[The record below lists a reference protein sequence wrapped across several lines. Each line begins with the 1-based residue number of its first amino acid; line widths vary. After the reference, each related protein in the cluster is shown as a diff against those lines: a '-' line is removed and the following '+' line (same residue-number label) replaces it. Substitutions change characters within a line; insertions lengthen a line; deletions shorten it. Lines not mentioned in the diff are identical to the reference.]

1 MLNNTQTLPE
11 SINLSQLFKKMLNE
25 LPWTTF
31 ANFLRANAG
40 MFKMLSIG
48 GYRMDVKNRRR
59 LEDIVCREGEKKNYD
74 IASISGLVFTCW
86 YPLQG
91 QLHQQLEEYFH
102 SDAHKEYLKQEE
114 LPEETYCLPE
124 EMFDSIY
131 KKEDRIAWQI
141 LLSFSPMTLSDRQI
155 EQITS
160 LNCSPEEARAQLE
173 ACEKEL
179 TAAQKQLTQNENEI
193 QRLRAELNEQ
203 KAQLTELKKKNEQDQ
218 TRINSL
224 QNENQKLRKQAQ
236 ESHTEVN
243 DVSHDEILKSEKLL
257 AAAKNELEKSKNEVL
272 EWKKRYEAHCVGT
285 KDKDRQIA
293 SFKDDI
299 ETLNNQI
306 VHLKKQ
312 IEKREKFADNL
323 LSRFDWKE
331 IGAQLKL
338 TANVKQQFNALVKK
352 INYEEHKE
360 IGIEQELPA
369 FWEALGVQE
378 KHLIEQIA
386 DSDNLEISCPNAA
399 DLWDDL
405 EEQFEDVLICL
416 EAKTVL
422 LKLLQSIFCE
432 TINNEALNTPNIYAT
447 LLKK

>member
-1 MLNNTQTLPE
+1 MLNNTQTLPK
-11 SINLSQLFKKMLNE
+11 SINLAQLFKKMLNE

-40 MFKMLSIG
+40 MFKMLSAG
-48 GYRMDVKNRRR
+48 GYRMDIKNRRR
-59 LEDIVCREGEKKNYD
+59 LEDIVCREGEKRNYE
-74 IASISGLVFTCW
+74 IASISGIVFTCW

-102 SDAHKEYLKQEE
+102 SDAHKEYLKQHE

-124 EMFDSIY
+124 ETFEAIY
-131 KKEDRIAWQI
+131 KNEDRTAWQI
-141 LLSFSPMTLSDRQI
+141 LLCFSPMTLSDQQI
-155 EQITS
+155 DQITS
-160 LNCSPEEARAQLE
+160 LNCNPEEMQAKME
-173 ACEKEL
+173 TCEKEL
-179 TAAQKQLTQNENEI
+179 AAAQKQVMQNESEI
-193 QRLRAELNEQ
+193 QRLRAELSEQ
-203 KAQLTELKKKNEQDQ
+203 KAQLADFKKKNEQAQ
-218 TRINSL
+218 TRLNSL

-236 ESHTEVN
+236 ESHTEVS
-243 DVSHDEILKSEKLL
+243 DVSQDEMLKNEKLL
-257 AAAKNELEKSKNEVL
+257 AAAKHELEKAKNEVN
-272 EWKKRYEAHCVGT
+272 EWKKRYEAHCIGT

-293 SFKDDI
+293 NFKDEI

-306 VHLKKQ
+306 IHLKKQ

-360 IGIEQELPA
+360 IGIDQELPA
-369 FWEALGVQE
+369 FWNALGVQE

-386 DSDNLEISCPNAA
+386 DSDNLEISHPNAA
-399 DLWDDL
+399 DLWNEL

-432 TINNEALNTPNIYAT
+432 TINNEALDTPNIYAT